1 MTNMEWYV
9 NNGSKLMRPHYM
21 GSVRSHTCT
30 TSVAYHSFFFFFS
43 KNRLAKILFLKPFP
57 KKARI
62 GNLKNP
68 DLDLIRKIHP
78 ECGFYGFM
86 IQIWIF
92 PKKTHPQ
99 PVLQGPV
106 SLVRQ
111 LECKSIFLKVT
122 LKKTP
127 TRVIFSWLAWKF
139 LERVNWMS

>member
-21 GSVRSHTCT
+21 GSVRIHTCT
-30 TSVAYHSFFFFFS
+30 ISVACDSFSFFFEKPLVKNTFF
-43 KNRLAKILFLKPFP
+43 KTFP
-57 KKARI
+57 KKSSEREF
-62 GNLKNP
+62 KNP
-68 DLDLIRKIHP
+68 DLDLIRNIHP

>member
-1 MTNMEWYV
+1 M
-9 NNGSKLMRPHYM
+9 
-21 GSVRSHTCT
+21 
-30 TSVAYHSFFFFFS
+30 YHIFCVPFFFFLFFLS
-43 KNRLAKILFLKPFP
+43 KNRLSKIFFLKPFP

-62 GNLKNP
+62 VNLKNP

-139 LERVNWMS
+139 LERVNWMSSPFFIISNDQAYSSTGNPPK

>member
-1 MTNMEWYV
+1 MTNMEWYL
-9 NNGSKLMRPHYM
+9 NNGSKLMRPYYM
-21 GSVRSHTCT
+21 GSVRIHTCT
-30 TSVAYHSFFFFFS
+30 ISVACDSFSFFFEKLLVKNTFF
-43 KNRLAKILFLKPFP
+43 KTFP
-57 KKARI
+57 KKSSEREF
-62 GNLKNP
+62 KNP
-68 DLDLIRKIHP
+68 DLDLIRNIHP

-127 TRVIFSWLAWKF
+127 TRVTFSWLAWKF

>member
-1 MTNMEWYV
+1 MTNLEWYV
-9 NNGSKLMRPHYM
+9 NNGSKLMRPYYM
-21 GSVRSHTCT
+21 GSVRIHTCT
-30 TSVAYHSFFFFFS
+30 ITVACDSFSFFFEKPLVKNTFF
-43 KNRLAKILFLKPFP
+43 KTFP
-57 KKARI
+57 KKSSEREF
-62 GNLKNP
+62 KNP
-68 DLDLIRKIHP
+68 DLDLIRNIHP

-122 LKKTP
+122 LRKTP
-127 TRVIFSWLAWKF
+127 TRVTFSWLAWKF

>member
-21 GSVRSHTCT
+21 GSVRIHTCT
-30 TSVAYHSFFFFFS
+30 ISVACDSFSFFFEKPLVKNTFF
-43 KNRLAKILFLKPFP
+43 KTFP
-57 KKARI
+57 KKSSEREF
-62 GNLKNP
+62 KNP
-68 DLDLIRKIHP
+68 DLDLIRNIHP

-127 TRVIFSWLAWKF
+127 TRVTFSWLAWKF

>member
-1 MTNMEWYV
+1 MTNMEWYL
-9 NNGSKLMRPHYM
+9 NNGSKLMRPYYM
-21 GSVRSHTCT
+21 GSVRIHTCT
-30 TSVAYHSFFFFFS
+30 ISVACDSFSFFFEKPLVKNTFF
-43 KNRLAKILFLKPFP
+43 KTFP
-57 KKARI
+57 KKSSEREF
-62 GNLKNP
+62 KNP
-68 DLDLIRKIHP
+68 DLDLIRNIHP

-139 LERVNWMS
+139 LERVNWLS

>member
-1 MTNMEWYV
+1 MTNMEWYL
-9 NNGSKLMRPHYM
+9 NNGSKLMRPYYI
-21 GSVRSHTCT
+21 GSVRIHTCT
-30 TSVAYHSFFFFFS
+30 ISVACDSFSFFFEKPLVKNTFF
-43 KNRLAKILFLKPFP
+43 KTFP
-57 KKARI
+57 KKSSEREF
-62 GNLKNP
+62 KNP
-68 DLDLIRKIHP
+68 DLDLIRNIHP

-106 SLVRQ
+106 SLARQ

-139 LERVNWMS
+139 LDRVNWMS

>member
-1 MTNMEWYV
+1 MTNMEWYL
-9 NNGSKLMRPHYM
+9 NNGSKLMRPYYM
-21 GSVRSHTCT
+21 GSVRIHTCT
-30 TSVAYHSFFFFFS
+30 ISVACDSFSFFFEKPLVKNTFF
-43 KNRLAKILFLKPFP
+43 KTFP
-57 KKARI
+57 KKSSEREF
-62 GNLKNP
+62 KNP
-68 DLDLIRKIHP
+68 DLDLIRNIHP

-127 TRVIFSWLAWKF
+127 TRVTFSWLAWKF

>member
-1 MTNMEWYV
+1 MTNMEWYL
-9 NNGSKLMRPHYM
+9 NNGSKLMRPYYM
-21 GSVRSHTCT
+21 GSVRIHTCT
-30 TSVAYHSFFFFFS
+30 ISVACDSFSFFFEKPLVKNTFF
-43 KNRLAKILFLKPFP
+43 KTFP
-57 KKARI
+57 KKSSEREF
-62 GNLKNP
+62 KNP
-68 DLDLIRKIHP
+68 DLDLIRNIHP

-92 PKKTHPQ
+92 PKTTHPQ

>member
-1 MTNMEWYV
+1 MTNMEWYL
-9 NNGSKLMRPHYM
+9 NNGSKLMRPYYM
-21 GSVRSHTCT
+21 GSVRIHTCT
-30 TSVAYHSFFFFFS
+30 ISVACDSFSFFFGKPLVKNTFF
-43 KNRLAKILFLKPFP
+43 KTFP
-57 KKARI
+57 KKSSEHEF
-62 GNLKNP
+62 KNP
-68 DLDLIRKIHP
+68 DLDLIRNIHP

>member
-30 TSVAYHSFFFFFS
+30 ISVACDSFSFFFEKPLVKNTFF
-43 KNRLAKILFLKPFP
+43 KTFP
-57 KKARI
+57 KKSSEREF
-62 GNLKNP
+62 KNP
-68 DLDLIRKIHP
+68 DLDLIRNIHP

>member
-1 MTNMEWYV
+1 
-9 NNGSKLMRPHYM
+9 M
-21 GSVRSHTCT
+21 GSVRIHTCT
-30 TSVAYHSFFFFFS
+30 ISVACDSFSFFFEKPLVKNTFF
-43 KNRLAKILFLKPFP
+43 KTFP
-57 KKARI
+57 KKSSEHEF
-62 GNLKNP
+62 KNP
-68 DLDLIRKIHP
+68 DLDLIRNIHP

-127 TRVIFSWLAWKF
+127 TRVIFS
-139 LERVNWMS
+139 

>member
-1 MTNMEWYV
+1 
-9 NNGSKLMRPHYM
+9 M
-21 GSVRSHTCT
+21 GSVRIHTCT
-30 TSVAYHSFFFFFS
+30 KSVACDSFSFFFEKPLVKNTFF
-43 KNRLAKILFLKPFP
+43 KTFP
-57 KKARI
+57 KKSSEREF
-62 GNLKNP
+62 KNP
-68 DLDLIRKIHP
+68 DLDLIRNIHP

-127 TRVIFSWLAWKF
+127 TRVIFS
-139 LERVNWMS
+139 